1 MKTAIPRRP
10 KSLEQLS
17 STNRYAAQKAGLD
30 EPTTDL
36 FSVGD
41 QQAISVATTQSP
53 KKKELGEVRDPAGL
67 KAPPSDLGPFLSDK
81 DVAQRYSVKKQT
93 IWRWAKSSPMF
104 PKPTKFQ
111 GTTTRW
117 CLAELIEYDRQEM
130 EARK

>member
-1 MKTAIPRRP
+1 MQSAIPRRP

-17 STNRYAAQKAGLD
+17 PTNRYAAQKAGLD

-41 QQAISVATTQSP
+41 QQAIPAATKESP
-53 KKKELGEVRDPAGL
+53 KKKELGEVREPTAL
-67 KAPPSDLGPFLSDK
+67 KAAPSDLGPFLSDK
-81 DVAQRYSVKKQT
+81 DVAHRYGVKKQT
-93 IWRWAKSSPMF
+93 IWRWAKSSRTF

-130 EARK
+130 EARE

>member
-1 MKTAIPRRP
+1 MQTAIPRRP

-17 STNRYAAQKAGLD
+17 PTNRYAAQKAGLD

-41 QQAISVATTQSP
+41 HQAISVATKESR
-53 KKKELGEVRDPAGL
+53 KKKELGEVREPAAL
-67 KAPPSDLGPFLSDK
+67 KAPPSDRGPFLSDK
-81 DVAQRYSVKKQT
+81 DVAQRYGVKKQT
-93 IWRWAKSSPMF
+93 IWRWAKSSPTF

>member
-1 MKTAIPRRP
+1 MQTAIPRRP
-10 KSLEQLS
+10 KSPDQLS

-41 QQAISVATTQSP
+41 RHAIPAATKESP
-53 KKKELGEVRDPAGL
+53 KKKELGEVREPAAL

-81 DVAQRYSVKKQT
+81 DVAQRYGVKKQT
-93 IWRWAKSSPMF
+93 IWRWAKSSPTF